1 MLDTE
6 AALAALNP
14 GYLGCLGLDV
24 YEREK
29 DLFFEDRSHRPP
41 AYHLFARL
49 LAQLNVVITVHQG
62 FLTKEALT
70 RRMERCTN

>member
-14 GYLGCLGLDV
+14 GHLGCLGLDV

-29 DLFFEDRSHRPP
+29 GLFFEDRSHRPP
-41 AYHLFARL
+41 AYHLFVRL
-49 LAQLNVVITVHQG
+49 LAQFNVVITAHHG
-62 FLTKEALT
+62 FLTKEALN
-70 RRMERCTN
+70 RRMERRTN

>member
-6 AALAALNP
+6 AALAVLNP
-14 GYLGCLGLDV
+14 GRLGCLGLDV

-29 DLFFEDRSHRPP
+29 GLSFEDRSHRPL
-41 AYHLFARL
+41 AYHLFIRL
-49 LAQLNVVITVHQG
+49 LAQFNVVITAYHG
-62 FLTKEALT
+62 FLTKEAPT